1 MKNKILTDILY
12 SDELSFR
19 YLRTSPATS
28 SGNRTHQPTGTLHGL
43 ASGSLAMFCSLLRSP
58 VSILQAGSTRYSSCT
73 SQPPCPLSST
83 TGWGTASMVLTGSRL
98 YVADPVKPTC
108 ALLVQ
113 GLLPHAHMEPLSCL
127 LGVSCP
133 TIPSSSEALTAMSTS
148 STLGMVCLSSM
159 ELISMQEVSVKAKL

>member
-1 MKNKILTDILY
+1 
-12 SDELSFR
+12 
-19 YLRTSPATS
+19 
-28 SGNRTHQPTGTLHGL
+28 
-43 ASGSLAMFCSLLRSP
+43 MFCSPLRSP

-83 TGWGTASMVLTGSRL
+83 TGWGTASMMLTGSRL

-159 ELISMQEVSVKAKL
+159 ELISMQEVSVKAKLWNSKCQIIFFNELLMKLIYKIFSMNLKKKNEFTKSNNEFW